1 MNRLLRRRTVAAA
14 CVIALTLM
22 INPGLASAQ
31 DSLEEWEE
39 RELQPLIQGL
49 GETIVGDRPSETPFE
64 MAFDFLKGV
73 EGSIYTPFTLTI
85 DPSLVTKSE
94 IAMYLFV
101 KPQPAAPPAADPAA
115 AGGGDT
121 PEAAPEDPFA
131 DAIYE
136 DLFFVDVSDNT
147 TDDDQLKIH
156 RAFQAPA
163 GAYDVYVVVR
173 DSAGEDGEDADLA
186 ESMVMVHKQP
196 VEVPDFWNGEL
207 QTSTI
212 LVAQTMDLL
221 DNPLSAEDQRVNPY
235 TIGTTEIIPK
245 RDGDFTK
252 EDNLS
257 LLFYVYNPQLTA
269 EQNPDVTVEFEF
281 HRVSPAGESFF
292 NRTNPQQFNSQTW
305 PPGVPVTG
313 GLPSGQA
320 VPLGS
325 FPEGDFRLEIKIT
338 DNASEQ
344 TLTRDVNFSVSE

>member
-22 INPGLASAQ
+22 INPSLASAQ

-39 RELQPLIQGL
+39 RELQVLIQGL
-49 GETIVGDRPSETPFE
+49 GETIVGDRASETPFE

-101 KPQPAAPPAADPAA
+101 KPQPTAPAAADAAA

-121 PEAAPEDPFA
+121 PDAAPDDPFA
-131 DAIYE
+131 DATYE
-136 DLFFVDVSDNT
+136 DLFFVDVSDST
-147 TDDDQLKIH
+147 TDDQLKIH

-163 GAYDVYVVVR
+163 GVYDVYIVVR
-173 DSAGEDGEDADLA
+173 DSAGEDGEEADLA

-207 QTSTI
+207 QTSSIIVTR
-212 LVAQTMDLL
+212 AMDLI
-221 DNPLSAEDQRVNPY
+221 DEPLSAEDQRVNPY
-235 TIGTTEIIPK
+235 TIGTTQIVPK
-245 RDGDFTK
+245 RDGDFKK

-269 EQNPDVTVEFEF
+269 DQNPDVTVQFDF

-338 DNASEQ
+338 DNSAGQ
-344 TLTRDVNFSVSE
+344 TLTHDVNFSVSE